1 VIAKLVFENIRHR
14 VMRTVLSILLIG
26 IPVMLILIIVGL
38 SYGLV
43 DDSKNRARG
52 IGADIVVRAP
62 NSSLMSMSG
71 ATIPEQ
77 LIAKLATRPHVTM
90 AMGTVNQSAGGPL
103 DIVTGIDPDAFNRMS
118 GGFEFIEGHRLRKP
132 DDMLLDRYFAE
143 QKHLHAGDQIEL
155 IHRKWNVAGIVQ
167 PGKLSHVFVEM
178 SVLQDLFSTKGMVS
192 NVYLKVDDPRNIN
205 TVINALKADPTLKE
219 YPVLAMQDLIDLTAV
234 DRVPYLSSFLN
245 VVIWLCVVIS
255 FAVVSLSMYM
265 AVLQRT
271 REIGILKAIGA
282 SKAFILNLIIVESL
296 IMAIGGVILGILFSF
311 GSRWLLLKFVP
322 SSLPQAIVPIWWLI
336 AGLVVVVAAVLGAC
350 YPGLTAARQDPIE
363 ALSYE

>member
-14 VMRTVLSILLIG
+14 IMRTVLSILLIG

-52 IGADIVVRAP
+52 IGADIAVRAP
-62 NSSLMSMSG
+62 NSSVMSLSG

-77 LIAKLATRPHVTM
+77 LTTKLATRPHVVM
-90 AMGTVNQSAGGPL
+90 AIGTVNQSAGGVL
-103 DIVTGIDPDAFNRMS
+103 DIVTGINPDAFNRMS
-118 GGFEFIEGHRLRKP
+118 GGFDFVEGHGLQKP
-132 DDMLLDRYFAE
+132 DDIILDRYYAE
-143 QKHLHAGDQIEL
+143 QRHTRAGQQIEL
-155 IHRKWNVAGIVQ
+155 IHRKWNVAGIVE

-178 SVLQDLFSTKGMVS
+178 SVLQDLFSTKGMIS
-192 NVYLKVDDPRNIN
+192 CVYLKVDDVKNIN
-205 TVINALKADPTLKE
+205 LVYDSLKADPTLQE
-219 YPVLAMQDLIDLTAV
+219 YPILKMQDLIELTSV

-245 VVIWLCVVIS
+245 VIIGLCVVIS

-282 SKAFILNLIIVESL
+282 SKTFILNLIVVEAL
-296 IMAIGGVILGILFSF
+296 VMGVGGAVLGILFSF
-311 GSRWLLLKFVP
+311 GSRWLLFRLVP
-322 SSLPQAIVPIWWLI
+322 SSLPQAIVPIWWSI
-336 AGLVVVVAAVLGAC
+336 ATLVVIVAAILGAC
-350 YPGLTAARQDPIE
+350 YPGIAAASHDPIE